1 MAKKINKKVTPKKTI
16 KAQAIEPKKEF
27 LVTISFNNQEQTFET
42 DNLEETILSVK
53 PFHLKTKIVIKV
65 EKNGVVR
72 EKFLPG
78 GKGRLLFI
86 NGVYLRAFIRNF
98 FKFN

>member
-16 KAQAIEPKKEF
+16 KAKAIEPKKGF
-27 LVTISFNNQEQTFET
+27 LVTISFNNQVHTFNT

-65 EKNGVVR
+65 EKNGVVK
-72 EKFLPG
+72 EQFLPG
-78 GKGRLLFI
+78 TKGKLLFMNAI
-86 NGVYLRAFIRNF
+86 YLRTFIRNF
-98 FKFN
+98 FKF